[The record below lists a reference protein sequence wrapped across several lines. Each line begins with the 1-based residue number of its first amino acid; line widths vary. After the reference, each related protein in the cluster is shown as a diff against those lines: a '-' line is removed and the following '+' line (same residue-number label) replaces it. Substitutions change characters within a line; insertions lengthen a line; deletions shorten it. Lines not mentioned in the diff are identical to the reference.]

1 MRRYAQPAGERR
13 RPASRSGRGVVSANL
28 TGGIVTSGVAGATTD
43 HGCGTSA
50 NRVRPGRVAWERK
63 GAGRNLGPGGP
74 SRWRD
79 VCPIPRH
86 QGGNMIKNRMVIIAG
101 ATALVLAAGGGAAY
115 AASASI
121 PDSSGVIHGC
131 FKPTSNGSVSP
142 FGVVD
147 TALPGGMCPK
157 GQTALSWNQT
167 GPQGPAGP
175 VGPTG
180 ATGLTGPEGP
190 VGPTGATG
198 PAGPS
203 TAGPGGLNVT
213 VATNTQT
220 NIGTEYDWAD
230 ARYPASAPHVLSRE
244 AVSTAGPLT
253 ASKPYDFTAG
263 TAVTGA
269 EVSGGMYGVAGGD
282 PARIAVDGR

>member
-1 MRRYAQPAGERR
+1 
-13 RPASRSGRGVVSANL
+13 
-28 TGGIVTSGVAGATTD
+28 
-43 HGCGTSA
+43 
-50 NRVRPGRVAWERK
+50 
-63 GAGRNLGPGGP
+63 
-74 SRWRD
+74 
-79 VCPIPRH
+79 
-86 QGGNMIKNRMVIIAG
+86 MIKNRMVIIAG

-131 FKPTSNGSVSP
+131 FKPTSNGSLSP
-142 FGVVD
+142 LGVID

-180 ATGLTGPEGP
+180 ATGLDRRPS
-190 VGPTGATG
+190 G

-213 VATNTQT
+213 VATNTQPT
-220 NIGTEYDWAD
+220 SALNTIGLTDGARPAPLRAEWGSCQHCRAFDGKWA
-230 ARYPASAPHVLSRE
+230 V
-244 AVSTAGPLT
+244 
-253 ASKPYDFTAG
+253 DFTAG

-269 EVSGGMYGVAGGD
+269 EVSGGMYGW
-282 PARIAVDGR
+282 RR